1 MAEILDIDEVEK
13 LLRKTEEEANRLDP
27 KTILS
32 PDGNTAK
39 KVVRGIEPTK
49 GRIPGEYI
57 SPLVKARDTIYN
69 PPAEYIEPKTH
80 PLAFGS
86 HEGRKTVV
94 RNLDNYKEY
103 WENRH

>member
-32 PDGNTAK
+32 PDGNTTK
-39 KVVRGIEPTK
+39 KTRIPTK
-49 GRIPGEYI
+49 GRIPREYT
-57 SPLVKARDTIYN
+57 SPLVRASEIIYN
-69 PPAEYIEPKTH
+69 PPPEFRETQRH

-86 HEGRKTVV
+86 HRGRKTVV
-94 RNLDNYKEY
+94 RNLDNYNKYRREI
-103 WENRH
+103 H